1 MNESV
6 ADVVATDF
14 VLAGFRKWPFSDLAS
29 CLERYRLFGDRFRY
43 EFMQANYIA
52 ADMKKILILSM
63 IISFAMICSC
73 QKQDSAAE
81 QQPAQRKTEVDA
93 RETALIE
100 RLNALDEKVN
110 ALDKKVK
117 ALFEKE
123 QATLNAGT
131 TATGVQGQTP
141 DPAQVT
147 AERDRAI
154 QQFRALIPN
163 PSRVTAGDPA
173 KQKRPAPRQLGPED
187 LQRQWQQNL
196 DKAKMSGKAV
206 ISSGGRGYLANFV
219 TYAGVNPGR

>member
-1 MNESV
+1 MCQAHRGEFGKAFTLAAS
-6 ADVVATDF
+6 AFLAT
-14 VLAGFRKWPFSDLAS
+14 
-29 CLERYRLFGDRFRY
+29 
-43 EFMQANYIA
+43 NYTIKITFA
-52 ADMKKILILSM
+52 ADMKKMFLLSM
-63 IISFAMICSC
+63 LISFAMICSC

-81 QQPAQRKTEVDA
+81 QQPAQRKTEPEA
-93 RETALIE
+93 RETALTALIE

-123 QATLNAGT
+123 QATLNAGA

-154 QQFRALIPN
+154 QQFRALLPN
-163 PSRVTAGDPA
+163 PSRVRAGDPA
-173 KQKRPAPRQLGPED
+173 KQERPAARQLGPED

-206 ISSGGRGYLANFV
+206 SPAVEATSPIPSP
-219 TYAGVNPGR
+219 TPE

>member
-1 MNESV
+1 
-6 ADVVATDF
+6 
-14 VLAGFRKWPFSDLAS
+14 
-29 CLERYRLFGDRFRY
+29 
-43 EFMQANYIA
+43 
-52 ADMKKILILSM
+52 MKKMSVLSM
-63 IISFAMICSC
+63 LISFAMICCC

-81 QQPAQRKTEVDA
+81 HQPAQRKTEVDA

-100 RLNALDEKVN
+100 RLNALDEKVK

-141 DPAQVT
+141 DPAEVT

-154 QQFRALIPN
+154 QQFRALLPN
-163 PSRVTAGDPA
+163 PSRVRVGDPA
-173 KQKRPAPRQLGPED
+173 KQELGPED

-196 DKAKMSGKAV
+196 DKAKMSGKA
-206 ISSGGRGYLANFV
+206 AFPAAE
-219 TYAGVNPGR
+219 AGSPIPSPTPE

>member
-1 MNESV
+1 M
-6 ADVVATDF
+6 F
-14 VLAGFRKWPFSDLAS
+14 VL
-29 CLERYRLFGDRFRY
+29 
-43 EFMQANYIA
+43 
-52 ADMKKILILSM
+52 SM
-63 IISFAMICSC
+63 LISFAMICSC

-81 QQPAQRKTEVDA
+81 QQLAQRKTEVDT

-117 ALFEKE
+117 ALAEKE
-123 QATLNAGT
+123 QTTLNAGT

-147 AERDRAI
+147 AERDSAI

-187 LQRQWQQNL
+187 LQRQWERKLN
-196 DKAKMSGKAV
+196 KAKMSGKAV
-206 ISSGGRGYLANFV
+206 FP
-219 TYAGVNPGR
+219 TTEAGSPTPSPAVEATSPIPSPTPE

>member
-1 MNESV
+1 
-6 ADVVATDF
+6 
-14 VLAGFRKWPFSDLAS
+14 
-29 CLERYRLFGDRFRY
+29 
-43 EFMQANYIA
+43 MQPITLA
-52 ADMKKILILSM
+52 ADMKKMFLLSTLV
-63 IISFAMICSC
+63 SFAMICSC

-81 QQPAQRKTEVDA
+81 QQLAQRKTEPDA

-147 AERDRAI
+147 AESDRAI
-154 QQFRALIPN
+154 QQFLALFPN
-163 PSRVTAGDPA
+163 PSHVTAGDPA
-173 KQKRPAPRQLGPED
+173 KQERPTARQLGPED

-196 DKAKMSGKAV
+196 DKAKMSGKAGFPAAEAGSPTP
-206 ISSGGRGYLANFV
+206 SS
-219 TYAGVNPGR
+219 TPE

>member
-1 MNESV
+1 
-6 ADVVATDF
+6 
-14 VLAGFRKWPFSDLAS
+14 
-29 CLERYRLFGDRFRY
+29 
-43 EFMQANYIA
+43 
-52 ADMKKILILSM
+52 MKKFWVLSL
-63 IISFAMICSC
+63 IISFAMCSC

-81 QQPAQRKTEVDA
+81 QQPAQRKAEVDT

-100 RLNALDEKVN
+100 RLDALDEKVN
-110 ALDKKVK
+110 ALDKRVK
-117 ALFEKE
+117 ALAEKK
-123 QATLNAGT
+123 QTTLNTGT

-163 PSRVTAGDPA
+163 PSRVRGGDPA
-173 KQKRPAPRQLGPED
+173 KQQRPAARQLGPED

-206 ISSGGRGYLANFV
+206 SPAVEATSPIPSP
-219 TYAGVNPGR
+219 TPE

>member
-1 MNESV
+1 
-6 ADVVATDF
+6 
-14 VLAGFRKWPFSDLAS
+14 
-29 CLERYRLFGDRFRY
+29 
-43 EFMQANYIA
+43 
-52 ADMKKILILSM
+52 M

-81 QQPAQRKTEVDA
+81 QQPAQRKTEVDT

-141 DPAQVT
+141 DPAQVI

-163 PSRVTAGDPA
+163 SSRVRAGDPA
-173 KQKRPAPRQLGPED
+173 KQGRPAARQLGPED

-196 DKAKMSGKAV
+196 DKAKMSGKAASPAV
-206 ISSGGRGYLANFV
+206 EATSPIPSP
-219 TYAGVNPGR
+219 TPE

>member
-1 MNESV
+1 MEGVRPLAAS
-6 ADVVATDF
+6 AFLAT
-14 VLAGFRKWPFSDLAS
+14 
-29 CLERYRLFGDRFRY
+29 
-43 EFMQANYIA
+43 NYTIKITFA
-52 ADMKKILILSM
+52 ADMKKMSVLSM
-63 IISFAMICSC
+63 LISFAMICSC
-73 QKQDSAAE
+73 QKQDAAPE
-81 QQPAQRKTEVDA
+81 QQLAQRKTEPEA

-141 DPAQVT
+141 DPAEVT

-154 QQFRALIPN
+154 QQFRALLPN
-163 PSRVTAGDPA
+163 PSRVRAGDPA
-173 KQKRPAPRQLGPED
+173 KQGRPATRQLGPED

-196 DKAKMSGKAV
+196 DKAKTSA
-206 ISSGGRGYLANFV
+206 AE
-219 TYAGVNPGR
+219 AGSPIPSPTPE

>member
-1 MNESV
+1 
-6 ADVVATDF
+6 
-14 VLAGFRKWPFSDLAS
+14 
-29 CLERYRLFGDRFRY
+29 
-43 EFMQANYIA
+43 
-52 ADMKKILILSM
+52 MKKMFILSM
-63 IISFAMICSC
+63 LISFAMICSC

-81 QQPAQRKTEVDA
+81 QQPAQRKAEVDT

-100 RLNALDEKVN
+100 RLDALDEKVN

-117 ALFEKE
+117 ALAEKE
-123 QATLNAGT
+123 QTTLNTGM
-131 TATGVQGQTP
+131 TATGVQTPDPAQGQTP
-141 DPAQVT
+141 DPAQVI

-163 PSRVTAGDPA
+163 PSHVTAGDPA

-206 ISSGGRGYLANFV
+206 FPAAE
-219 TYAGVNPGR
+219 AGSPTPSPAVEATSPIPSPTPE

>member
-1 MNESV
+1 
-6 ADVVATDF
+6 
-14 VLAGFRKWPFSDLAS
+14 
-29 CLERYRLFGDRFRY
+29 
-43 EFMQANYIA
+43 
-52 ADMKKILILSM
+52 MKKNCILPM
-63 IISFAMICSC
+63 IISLANIFSC

-81 QQPAQRKTEVDA
+81 QQLAQRKTEVDA

-110 ALDKKVK
+110 AWNKKGK
-117 ALFEKE
+117 ALYKKE

-141 DPAQVT
+141 DPAQVI

-173 KQKRPAPRQLGPED
+173 KQERPAARQLGPED

-206 ISSGGRGYLANFV
+206 FPAVEATSPIPSP
-219 TYAGVNPGR
+219 TPE

>member
-1 MNESV
+1 M
-6 ADVVATDF
+6 F
-14 VLAGFRKWPFSDLAS
+14 VL
-29 CLERYRLFGDRFRY
+29 
-43 EFMQANYIA
+43 
-52 ADMKKILILSM
+52 SM
-63 IISFAMICSC
+63 LISFAMICSC

-123 QATLNAGT
+123 QTTSNAGT
-131 TATGVQGQTP
+131 TATGVPAQTP

-154 QQFRALIPN
+154 QQFRALLPN
-163 PSRVTAGDPA
+163 PPRVRAGDPA
-173 KQKRPAPRQLGPED
+173 KQARPAPRQLGPED

-196 DKAKMSGKAV
+196 DKAKMSGEAV
-206 ISSGGRGYLANFV
+206 FPAAEATSPISSP
-219 TYAGVNPGR
+219 TPE